1 MMDRK
6 GSARM
11 RNDRVNHIAVR
22 GLALLIAFGVPRAAA
37 AADVVLLA
45 SNGIRPVLD
54 EVLPQFEQS
63 TKHKVLVRYDVAA
76 ELRRQIDAGQTFDLA
91 ILTASQLD
99 AVMKSGLIVRDTR
112 VALAQAPMA
121 IAIRAGASR
130 PDIRATPALVRA
142 LEEATTITYAREG
155 AGGVYFTQLLQK
167 LGLSEQIKGKLRPVG
182 TGADASADV
191 ARGDAP
197 AAQRDPAREGR
208 RGPRPISCRRAG
220 SHGHGRRDQRRSEAA
235 CCGDRARDVL
245 EFAGRASG
253 AGEEGHGTRHT
264 LSALCALLKR

>member
-1 MMDRK
+1 
-6 GSARM
+6 M
-11 RNDRVNHIAVR
+11 RNDRVNHIAVC

-76 ELRRQIDAGQTFDLA
+76 ELRRQIEAGQTFDLA

-99 AVMKSGLIVRDTR
+99 AVMKSGFIVSDTR
-112 VALAQAPMA
+112 MPLAQTPIA

-130 PDIRATPALVRA
+130 PDIRTTAALVRA
-142 LEEATTITYAREG
+142 LQDATTITYAREG

-167 LGLSEQIKGKLRPVG
+167 LGLSEQIKPKLRPVG
-182 TGADASADV
+182 TGADASAGV
-191 ARGDAP
+191 ARGDAQFGILPLSEILPVKGVEVLGPFP
-197 AAQRDPAREGR
+197 ADVQDPMVMVSGISAAAKQRAAATALVTYLNSPAV
-208 RGPRPISCRRAG
+208 PP
-220 SHGHGRRDQRRSEAA
+220 
-235 CCGDRARDVL
+235 VL
-245 EFAGRASG
+245 KKKGMEPA
-253 AGEEGHGTRHT
+253 TR
-264 LSALCALLKR
+264 